1 MRGADSNRRLRA
13 FAWARLGVAALLLAL
28 IPAMPAELVPQA
40 SRGLLALL
48 LVLIV
53 ASSAALITLIP
64 APRPARL
71 TWLTFLLDVVLTTAV
86 VAATGGARSIF
97 TFLYVLSVTAACVL
111 LSRTGALAIA
121 GVSSALYT
129 ALVFGRTVFPLAAF
143 IDVPEEATALEVLTM
158 FMNAGTFLVVAI
170 VAGGLA
176 ERFRATRAQL
186 ETQGRDLRD
195 LEAFRDLVFESV
207 TTGLIALDRHHV
219 ITAFNRAAEEITG
232 VPAPQAIGRG
242 WSELFGDGVSLP
254 EIESAIDRNAR
265 TALRHELTLTRADG
279 GAVPLR
285 ATFSALRAGD
295 GTRVGLIGACEDLS
309 AVRQMEARMRQA
321 DRLATLGRMAAN
333 IAHEI
338 RNPLASLTGAIEAL
352 VGTGLPPETR
362 DRLAQIVGK
371 ESARLD
377 QIIRDFLAYARPAPL
392 ARARVNV
399 AEILD
404 EVLVLLEHHAAPGTL
419 KVVRE
424 FPPSLSWSVDP
435 QQFRQAVWNLC
446 LNAFQAMP
454 AGGELRVGA
463 TASTDLLE
471 VRVVDTGEGI
481 ADDELGQVFEP
492 FFSTKAGGSGL
503 GLALVHR
510 VVQDHGGDIDVRSAP
525 GLGTTFTLS
534 LPVRHG

>member
-1 MRGADSNRRLRA
+1 MRGADSHRRLRA
-13 FAWARLGVAALLLAL
+13 FAWARLGVAALLLTL
-28 IPAMPAELVPQA
+28 VPAMPAELVPQT

-48 LVLIV
+48 LVV
-53 ASSAALITLIP
+53 VVGSSAALITLIP
-64 APRPARL
+64 PARAPSL

-86 VAATGGARSIF
+86 VAATGGARSLF

-111 LSRTGALAIA
+111 LSRQGALAIA

-143 IDVPEEATALEVLTM
+143 VDVPGETTALEVLTM
-158 FMNAGTFLVVAI
+158 FMNAGTFLIVAI

-176 ERFRATRAQL
+176 ERFRATHAQL
-186 ETQGRDLRD
+186 ETQRRDLRD
-195 LEAFRDLVFESV
+195 LEAFKDLVFQSV
-207 TTGLIALDRHHV
+207 TTGLIALDRRHV
-219 ITAFNRAAEEITG
+219 ITAFNHAAEEITG
-232 VPAPQAIGRG
+232 VPAGQAIGRG
-242 WSELFGDGVSLP
+242 WSELFGDAVALA
-254 EIESAIDRNAR
+254 EIEAAIERNAR
-265 TALRHELTLTRADG
+265 TAPRREITRARADG
-279 GAVPLR
+279 SVVTLR
-285 ATFSALRAGD
+285 TTFSALRAGD
-295 GTRVGLIGACEDLS
+295 GKRVGLIGACEDLS

-352 VGTGLPPETR
+352 VGAGLPPETR
-362 DRLAQIVGK
+362 DRLANIVVK

-377 QIIRDFLAYARPAPL
+377 EIIRDFLAYARPAPL
-392 ARARVNV
+392 ARASVNV

-404 EVLVLLEHHAAPGTL
+404 EVLVLLEHNAAPGTL
-419 KVVRE
+419 TVVRE
-424 FPPSLSWSVDP
+424 FPPSLPWNVDP

-454 AGGELRVGA
+454 AGGEIRVGA
-463 TASTDLLE
+463 TASTELLE
-471 VRVVDTGEGI
+471 VRVTDTGEGI
-481 ADDELGQVFEP
+481 GPDELGQVFEP

-510 VVQDHGGDIDVRSAP
+510 VVQDHDGDIDVRSTP

-534 LPVRHG
+534 LPVRHA

>member
-1 MRGADSNRRLRA
+1 MRGADSHRRLRA
-13 FAWARLGVAALLLAL
+13 FAWARLGVAALLLTL
-28 IPAMPAELVPQA
+28 VPAMPAELVPQT

-48 LVLIV
+48 LVV
-53 ASSAALITLIP
+53 VVGSSAALITLIP
-64 APRPARL
+64 PARAPSL

-86 VAATGGARSIF
+86 VAATGGARSLF

-111 LSRTGALAIA
+111 LSRQGALAIA

-143 IDVPEEATALEVLTM
+143 VDVPGETTALEVLTM
-158 FMNAGTFLVVAI
+158 FMNAGTFLIVAI

-176 ERFRATRAQL
+176 ERFRATHAQL
-186 ETQGRDLRD
+186 ETQRRDLRD
-195 LEAFRDLVFESV
+195 LEAFKDLVFQSV
-207 TTGLIALDRHHV
+207 TTGLIALDRRHV
-219 ITAFNRAAEEITG
+219 ITAFNHAAEEITG
-232 VPAPQAIGRG
+232 VPAGQAIGRG
-242 WSELFGDGVSLP
+242 WSELFGDAVALA
-254 EIESAIDRNAR
+254 EIEAAIERNAR
-265 TALRHELTLTRADG
+265 TAPRREITRARADG
-279 GAVPLR
+279 SVVTLR
-285 ATFSALRAGD
+285 TTFSALRAGD
-295 GTRVGLIGACEDLS
+295 GKRVGLIGACEDLS

-352 VGTGLPPETR
+352 VGAGLPPETR
-362 DRLAQIVGK
+362 DRLANIVVK

-377 QIIRDFLAYARPAPL
+377 EIIRDFLAYARPAPL
-392 ARARVNV
+392 ARASVNV

-404 EVLVLLEHHAAPGTL
+404 EVLVLLEHNATPGTL
-419 KVVRE
+419 KIVRE
-424 FPPSLSWSVDP
+424 FPPSLPWSVDP

-454 AGGELRVGA
+454 AGGEIRVGA
-463 TASTDLLE
+463 TASTELLE
-471 VRVVDTGEGI
+471 VRVTDTGEGI
-481 ADDELGQVFEP
+481 GPDELGQVFEP

-510 VVQDHGGDIDVRSAP
+510 VVQDHDGDIDVRSTP

-534 LPVRHG
+534 LPVRHA

>member
-1 MRGADSNRRLRA
+1 MRGADSHRRLRA
-13 FAWARLGVAALLLAL
+13 FAWARLGVAALLLTL
-28 IPAMPAELVPQA
+28 VPAMPAELVPPA

-48 LVLIV
+48 LVVVV
-53 ASSAALITLIP
+53 ASSAALITFIP
-64 APRPARL
+64 AARSPRL
-71 TWLTFLLDVVLTTAV
+71 TWLIFLLDVVLTTAV
-86 VAATGGARSIF
+86 VTATGGARSIF

-111 LSRTGALAIA
+111 LSRQGALVLA

-143 IDVPEEATALEVLTM
+143 LDVPGEATALEVLTM
-158 FMNAGTFLVVAI
+158 FMNAGTLLVVAI

-176 ERFRATRAQL
+176 ERFRATHAQL
-186 ETQGRDLRD
+186 ETQRRDLRD
-195 LEAFRDLVFESV
+195 LEAFKDLVFQSV
-207 TTGLIALDRHHV
+207 TTGLIALDRRHV
-219 ITAFNRAAEEITG
+219 ITAFNHAAEEITG
-232 VPAPQAIGRG
+232 LPVGQAIGRG
-242 WSELFGDGVSLP
+242 WNEVFGDAVALA
-254 EIESAIDRNAR
+254 EIESAIERNAR
-265 TALRHELTLTRADG
+265 TAQRRELTLARADG
-279 GAVPLR
+279 TAVPLC

-352 VGTGLPPETR
+352 VGTGLPTETR
-362 DRLAQIVGK
+362 DRLASIVVK

-377 QIIRDFLAYARPAPL
+377 EIIRDFLAYARPAPL
-392 ARARVNV
+392 ARASVNV

-404 EVLVLLEHHAAPGTL
+404 EVLVLLEHQAAPGTL

-424 FPPSLSWSVDP
+424 FPTSLPWSVDP
-435 QQFRQAVWNLC
+435 QQFRQAAWNLC
-446 LNAFQAMP
+446 LNAVQAMP

-463 TASTDLLE
+463 TASTELLE
-471 VRVVDTGEGI
+471 IRVADTGEGI
-481 ADDELGQVFEP
+481 GLDDLGQVFEP

-510 VVQDHGGDIDVRSAP
+510 VVQDHGGDIDVRSTP

-534 LPVRHG
+534 LPARLG